1 MAKLAVSKES
11 LEQKRMVGGIY
22 EVQFVG
28 FQPKLSS
35 KGAGSILLRP
45 EMKIIGNADFNGKQV
60 YDKYS
65 LPLASGWAV
74 QDYVHC
80 FGLEL
85 DQDGNI
91 PGEWDWGVPAGV
103 DPMLDPTKWKY
114 RGPLVG
120 KVGKVEIVEAEYK
133 DKSGATKNGIA
144 IKQYI
149 CAVPN
154 CVQKNP
160 NIRHATSIN

>member
-11 LEQKRMVGGIY
+11 LEQKRMTGGIY
-22 EVQFVG
+22 EVQFVS
-28 FQPKLSS
+28 FQPKNSS
-35 KGAGSILLRP
+35 KGAGSVLLCP
-45 EMKIIGNADFNGKQV
+45 VMKVIGQPDFNGKEV
-60 YDKYS
+60 YDKYK
-65 LPLASGWAV
+65 LPLNSGWAV
-74 QDYVHC
+74 QDFVHC

-91 PGEWDWGVPAGV
+91 PGEWDFPKQ
-103 DPMLDPTKWKY
+103 DDPTTWKY

-120 KVGKVEIVEAEYK
+120 KVGKVEIVEAEYIKK
-133 DKSGATKNGIA
+133 DGTKANGIA

-160 NIRHATSIN
+160 NIRHATSIS

>member
-1 MAKLAVSKES
+1 MTKLGVSKES
-11 LEQKRMVGGIY
+11 LTQKHMVNGIY

-35 KGAGSILLRP
+35 KNSVLLRP
-45 EMKIIGNADFNGKQV
+45 EMKIIGNADFNGKAV

-65 LPLASGWAV
+65 LPLNSGWAV

-85 DQDGNI
+85 DADGNI
-91 PGEWDWGVPAGV
+91 PGEWDFNAAAGA
-103 DPMLDPTKWKY
+103 DPMADPSKWKY

-120 KVGKVEIVEAEYK
+120 KVGKVSIIEAEYT
-133 DKSGATKNGIA
+133 DKSGAKKMGIQ
-144 IKQYI
+144 INQYI
-149 CAVPN
+149 CGVPN
-154 CVQKNP
+154 CPAKNQT
-160 NIRHATSIN
+160 IRHATSIS

>member
-1 MAKLAVSKES
+1 MAKLGVSKES
-11 LEQKRMVGGIY
+11 LEQKRMTGGVY
-22 EVQFVG
+22 EVQFVS

-45 EMKIIGNADFNGKQV
+45 LMKIIGNADFNGKEV

-65 LPLASGWAV
+65 LPLNSGWAV
-74 QDYVHC
+74 QDFVHC

-85 DQDGNI
+85 DPDGNI
-91 PGEWDWGVPAGV
+91 PGEWDFANPAGT
-103 DPMLDPTKWKY
+103 DPMADPTKWKY

-120 KVGKVEIVEAEYK
+120 KVGRVEIIEAEYTAK
-133 DKSGATKNGIA
+133 DQTKKMGTA

-149 CAVPN
+149 CSVPN
-154 CVQKNP
+154 CPAKNP
-160 NIRHATSIN
+160 TIRHSTSIS